1 MGSTRVDTE
10 SMDWQPGSPLYGPA
24 SLYEGRELVQLKVLS
39 DRRAEGGGIA
49 FLVKFT
55 PPAGKLIKIIAVA
68 RSDEHALTL
77 EGGRGT
83 KSGAALRSAGN
94 YVLNPKGQ
102 PHSALISSETTA
114 LVVYAGEPDEITGF
128 EVLDIEGRA

>member
-1 MGSTRVDTE
+1 MASTRVDTE
-10 SMDWQPGSPLYGPA
+10 SVDWQPGSPLYGPE
-24 SLYEGRELVQLKVLS
+24 SIYEGRELVQLKVLS

-49 FLVKFT
+49 FLLKFT

-83 KSGAALRSAGN
+83 KSGAPVRAAAN
-94 YVLNPKGQ
+94 YVLNPRGQ
-102 PHSALISSETTA
+102 PHSALISGETTA
-114 LVVYAGEPDEITGF
+114 LVVYAGEPDEITAF
-128 EVLDIEGRA
+128 EVLDIASQA